1 MNPNK
6 YNRIFITGGTGF
18 LGAYIIRELVEKGH
32 SVRAIRRSQTLPFF
46 IPPAVFDKVE
56 WVQGDILE
64 PSVLEEAMEGVDAV
78 IHAAASV
85 SFNPSDKKNL
95 FKSNIEG
102 TANMVN
108 MSIGQNVK
116 KLLHVSS
123 VSALG
128 RTGNGTKVNEGNPW
142 EEIDFDSNYSI
153 SKYHAEMEVW
163 RGIGEGLDAVI
174 VNPST
179 ILGFGD
185 WNKSS
190 CAIFKSAY
198 NEFPWYTNGVNGFV
212 DVRDVAKAIVLLLES
227 DISGERFVL
236 NGDNWSFHQLFDA
249 ISDAFSKKRPSR
261 EASAFLAEIAWRIE
275 KLKSI
280 FSGRPPLLTKETAR
294 LAQGSNY
301 FDSSKILRIFPD
313 FVFTPL
319 RETINDACQA
329 YLQAEHVR

>member
-1 MNPNK
+1 MTENK
-6 YNRIFITGGTGF
+6 YSRIFITGGTGF
-18 LGAYIIRELVEKGH
+18 LGAYIIRELVAKGF
-32 SVRAIRRSQTLPFF
+32 SVKAIRRSHTLPFF
-46 IPPAVFDKVE
+46 IPSAVFDKVQ
-56 WVQGDILE
+56 WVQGNILE
-64 PSVLEEAMEGVDAV
+64 PSVLEEAMEDVDAV

-85 SFNPSDKKNL
+85 SFNPSDKRDL
-95 FKSNIEG
+95 FKSNVEG
-102 TANMVN
+102 TANVVN
-108 MSIGQNVK
+108 MSIGRNVK

-128 RTGNGTKVNEGNPW
+128 RTGRGDRVNEGNPW

-190 CAIFKSAY
+190 CAIFKSVY

-212 DVRDVAKAIVLLLES
+212 DVRDVAKAIVRLLETN
-227 DISGERFVL
+227 ISGERFVL
-236 NGDNWSFHQLFDA
+236 SGDNWSFRQLFDT

-261 EASAFLAEIAWRIE
+261 EATAFLAAIAWRIE

-294 LAQGSNY
+294 LAQGRNY
-301 FDSSKILRIFPD
+301 FDNSKILGIFPD

-319 RETINDACQA
+319 QETINGACEA
-329 YLQAEHVR
+329 YLKAEQAR